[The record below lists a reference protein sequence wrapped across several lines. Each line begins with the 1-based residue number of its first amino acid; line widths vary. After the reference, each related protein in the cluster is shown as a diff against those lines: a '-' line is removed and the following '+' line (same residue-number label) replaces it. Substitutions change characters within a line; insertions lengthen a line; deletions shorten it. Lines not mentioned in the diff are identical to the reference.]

1 MSKIDELLKNEKVE
15 WKRLG
20 EKDVCISI
28 RTGLN
33 PRKNFK
39 LNDSS
44 DGELTSWYI
53 TTKDYSCNEVIE
65 FVEGKTARIT
75 EKARKLI
82 NKRSK
87 LQINDILFSAVG
99 TVGKIAFVE
108 VEPNNFDVNESTFV
122 LKPNEKNIVPKYL
135 VYYLRSDFIQNEV
148 KKSLKGS
155 TLAGIRKHKLE
166 DLVIPI
172 PSIDNQERIVKILDK
187 FTKCITELQAELQ
200 TELQTRIKQYE
211 YYRNLLLSEEHLNK
225 LSEISE
231 FIEGR
236 YRVRQTTLGEVGLF
250 TRGNGLQKK
259 DFVVSGNPV
268 IHYGQIYTKYNF
280 ETDKTFS
287 FVNDDVFS
295 RLKKAKYNDIL
306 IATTSENKED
316 VGKSVVWLGS
326 EEIGFSGD
334 MYSYRTTENSKYIA
348 YYFQTIEFQKQK
360 EKKLTGTKLFRIH
373 GDDMA
378 VFSISLPPIEIQ
390 NKVVE
395 ILDKLQSL
403 LSDSQE
409 VLPKEIEQRQK
420 QYEYYREKLLTFDV
434 VDGTI
439 SRQTDRQTDR
449 QIISNN
455 YFILLKEAADMVGIK
470 LFEVEWNALGQ
481 LGVFENGTGMPK
493 SLFNDNGNV
502 GAIHYGHIYTR
513 YNLFVENPIV
523 RVSKNDMKKIKKVNY
538 GDLVI
543 AKTSENIED
552 VMKTVAY
559 LGSETVVTGGH
570 AAIFR
575 HNENPKYLS
584 YVFNGANYLL
594 SQKNKLARGV
604 KVIEISVIDME
615 KIKVPIPS
623 LQVQEYIVSILDKFN
638 ELINDISIGIPKE
651 IELRQ
656 KQYEY
661 YRERLLDF
669 NSRN

>member
-15 WKRLG
+15 WKKIG
-20 EKDVCISI
+20 EIKEVKVISPKRKI
-28 RTGLN
+28 KKNEYLEEGLY
-33 PRKNFK
+33 PIIDQGQKFIV
-39 LNDSS
+39 
-44 DGELTSWYI
+44 GYT
-53 TTKDYSCNEVIE
+53 
-65 FVEGKTARIT
+65 
-75 EKARKLI
+75 
-82 NKRSK
+82 
-87 LQINDILFSAVG
+87 NDINAIF
-99 TVGKIAFVE
+99 
-108 VEPNNFDVNESTFV
+108 ESYSYVIFGDHTETLKYVDFQFAQGADGIKV
-122 LKPNEKNIVPKYL
+122 LKTDENYLYSRYLYYAILNFYEKMGEYK
-135 VYYLRSDFIQNEV
+135 RHFSF
-148 KKSLKGS
+148 LKE
-155 TLAGIRKHKLE
+155 TL
-166 DLVIPI
+166 IPI
-172 PSIDNQERIVKILDK
+172 PSIETQKKIVKILDK

-439 SRQTDRQTDR
+439 SRQTD
-449 QIISNN
+449 N
-455 YFILLKEAADMVGIK
+455 F
-470 LFEVEWNALGQ
+470 
-481 LGVFENGTGMPK
+481 
-493 SLFNDNGNV
+493 
-502 GAIHYGHIYTR
+502 
-513 YNLFVENPIV
+513 
-523 RVSKNDMKKIKKVNY
+523 
-538 GDLVI
+538 
-543 AKTSENIED
+543 
-552 VMKTVAY
+552 
-559 LGSETVVTGGH
+559 
-570 AAIFR
+570 
-575 HNENPKYLS
+575 
-584 YVFNGANYLL
+584 
-594 SQKNKLARGV
+594 
-604 KVIEISVIDME
+604 
-615 KIKVPIPS
+615 
-623 LQVQEYIVSILDKFN
+623 
-638 ELINDISIGIPKE
+638 
-651 IELRQ
+651 
-656 KQYEY
+656 
-661 YRERLLDF
+661 
-669 NSRN
+669 